1 MCNQLIFSI
10 HDRLVLEFGNLELAS
25 FLLKPLKALRKFW
38 EKGLHPSPTISCESN
53 LRVIKV
59 ELFIIISALVFCASE
74 GRTNLDRPFL
84 LYIVGK
90 TARIKVGIEGA

>member
-10 HDRLVLEFGNLELAS
+10 LDFFVLEFGNRELTC

-38 EKGLHPSPTISCESN
+38 EKGLHPSPTVSCESN

-59 ELFIIISALVFCASE
+59 ELFVIISTLVFCAME
-74 GRTNLDRPFL
+74 GSTNLDRPFL